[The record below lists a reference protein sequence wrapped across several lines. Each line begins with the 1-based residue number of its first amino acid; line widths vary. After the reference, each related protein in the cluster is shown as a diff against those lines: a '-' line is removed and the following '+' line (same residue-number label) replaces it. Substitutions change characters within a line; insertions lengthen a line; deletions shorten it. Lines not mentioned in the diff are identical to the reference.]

1 MARIRTIKPQFWTDE
16 KIGNLPMGAR
26 LLFIGLWN
34 LADDE
39 GIVLWN
45 AAYIKGQLFPYD
57 TKLKMTI
64 LKQWMIGLSSSK
76 LVTVFDDDTPHDG
89 QEKYGFVTSWH
100 KHQVINRPQPTQHQ
114 HILDMINNHNSRNN
128 HGTFTDDSLTEGN
141 KEKEKDICSEKSSEL
156 SSLLKELILTNNP
169 KALLKE
175 NVLTN
180 WGKTFDLMLSKD
192 KREPQDIEAVI
203 RWTQADDFEK
213 TNVLSADK
221 VRARFDN
228 LYMKMNAKSNNGHS
242 KQQAPASMYQ
252 YVTGEALDDDN

>member
-76 LVTVFDDDTPHDG
+76 LVTVLT
-89 QEKYGFVTSWH
+89 
-100 KHQVINRPQPTQHQ
+100 
-114 HILDMINNHNSRNN
+114 MIPPMMVKKS
-128 HGTFTDDSLTEGN
+128 TDL
-141 KEKEKDICSEKSSEL
+141 
-156 SSLLKELILTNNP
+156 
-169 KALLKE
+169 
-175 NVLTN
+175 
-180 WGKTFDLMLSKD
+180 
-192 KREPQDIEAVI
+192 
-203 RWTQADDFEK
+203 
-213 TNVLSADK
+213 
-221 VRARFDN
+221 
-228 LYMKMNAKSNNGHS
+228 
-242 KQQAPASMYQ
+242 
-252 YVTGEALDDDN
+252 